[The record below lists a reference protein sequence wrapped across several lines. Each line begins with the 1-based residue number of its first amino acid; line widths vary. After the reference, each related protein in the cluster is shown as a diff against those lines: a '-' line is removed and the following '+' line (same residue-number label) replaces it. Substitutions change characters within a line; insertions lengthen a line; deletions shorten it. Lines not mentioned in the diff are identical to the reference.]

1 MLAFLFFAS
10 GCISWSTEEA
20 KLWQNGFPNTT
31 LPQAQGW
38 GRCNSENYSSARSSQ
53 VSFLEEGL
61 VQHRTHKAGKSGK
74 LHLRSLVVMTPG
86 FHLTKGSHS
95 QGSSQVPFQRRNL
108 QSSSQRHRSTAGNA
122 GLPSGFMPLF
132 VSGQEWRLVPGRG
145 FQGPLRNCTH
155 LAMFTGQGGGV
166 GMTLRHPLRKIF
178 PEVVFDCTV
187 RGRVPNA
194 HAL

>member
-1 MLAFLFFAS
+1 MLAFLFFCFRMHQLEYRRS
-10 GCISWSTEEA
+10 QTLA
-20 KLWQNGFPNTT
+20 KWFPQH
-31 LPQAQGW
+31 QAQGW
-38 GRCNSENYSSARSSQ
+38 GRCNSENYSSARSSR

-95 QGSSQVPFQRRNL
+95 LGNSQGPFQRRNL

-122 GLPSGFMPLF
+122 GLPSGCMPLF

-145 FQGPLRNCTH
+145 LQCPLRNCTH

-166 GMTLRHPLRKIF
+166 GMTLRHPFRKIF
-178 PEVVFDCTV
+178 TEVVF
-187 RGRVPNA
+187 
-194 HAL
+194 